1 MNPRPADTHLK
12 DGDLFLLAFPPTG
25 EPGPLPP
32 HLAGCGPCARRFAE
46 WERAAREIAGRPE
59 SSAADFE
66 QAVMARIR
74 ALPAGPRRRGRAWAA
89 ALAAAAALFATLWLG
104 LRTLP
109 LPGSPAPAAGA
120 AMNARDFADDAL
132 LRDLTRVVDGEDGA
146 AWNRMAPLPAEKE
159 GSS

>member
-1 MNPRPADTHLK
+1 MNPRLADAHLK

-25 EPGPLPP
+25 EPEPLPP
-32 HLAGCGPCARRFAE
+32 HLAGCAPCARRFTE

-74 ALPAGPRRRGRAWAA
+74 ARPAVPLRRGRAWAAA
-89 ALAAAAALFATLWLG
+89 ALAAAAALFAAFW
-104 LRTLP
+104 
-109 LPGSPAPAAGA
+109 PGPGSSPRPRSPAPAA
-120 AMNARDFADDAL
+120 AMSARDLADDAL
-132 LRDLTRVVDGEDGA
+132 LRDVSRVVDGEDGA
-146 AWNRMAPLPAEKE
+146 AWNRMAPLPGEKE